1 MKIDS
6 ELFDV
11 KIETTLL
18 TAEGLLIP
26 QISCHITSRLS
37 DLHLRAQTPSMPA
50 PTALQRAPEQ
60 LSIEETTHHAPQSIQ
75 NDEIMVTS
83 STTNEGDQE
92 PQTQS
97 QDPTSMD
104 LDDETNTESKSLF
117 PPEKASK
124 TAHRTEERKV
134 RVPPHR
140 MTPLKSSWPKIY
152 PPLVEHLKLQVR
164 MNLPKK
170 AVELRTSSH
179 TTDTGAIQKGADF
192 IQAFCLGFDLD
203 DAIALLRLDDLYI
216 QSFEIKDVKTL
227 NGEHMSRA
235 VGRIAGKDG
244 KTKFAIENASRTRIV
259 LADQKVH
266 ILGGFKNIHV
276 AREAVVSLILGSP
289 PGKVYGNLRTVSA
302 RMKERF

>member
-1 MKIDS
+1 
-6 ELFDV
+6 
-11 KIETTLL
+11 
-18 TAEGLLIP
+18 
-26 QISCHITSRLS
+26 
-37 DLHLRAQTPSMPA
+37 MPA
-50 PTALQRAPEQ
+50 PTALQRAPDA
-60 LSIEETTHHAPQSIQ
+60 LAIEETTHDAPQSAVD
-75 NDEIMVTS
+75 NDILI
-83 STTNEGDQE
+83 TTAQPAEHDTPNQ
-92 PQTQS
+92 PQS
-97 QDPTSMD
+97 EDVDMD
-104 LDDETNTESKSLF
+104 TENGSKPLFSPETVSKS
-117 PPEKASK
+117 
-124 TAHRTEERKV
+124 AHRAEERKV

-140 MTPLKSSWPKIY
+140 MSPLKTNWPKIY

-164 MNLPKK
+164 MNIAKK
-170 AVELRTSSH
+170 AVELRTSPH

-216 QSFEIKDVKTL
+216 QSFEVKDVKSLT
-227 NGEHMSRA
+227 GEHLSRA

-266 ILGGFKNIHV
+266 ILGGFKNLHV